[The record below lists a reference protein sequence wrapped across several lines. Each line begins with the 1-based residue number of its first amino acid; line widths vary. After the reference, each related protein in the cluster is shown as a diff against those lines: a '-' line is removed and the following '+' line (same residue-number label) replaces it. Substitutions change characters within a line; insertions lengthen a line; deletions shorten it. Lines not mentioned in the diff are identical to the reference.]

1 MYFVNMS
8 QYEFKHPLV
17 INLTGSYKSSIIFA
31 SKEQQLEILKNF
43 LSNGYT
49 GDGYKISRLKRR
61 FCGVMLL
68 SEDRDII
75 DFFESHGVV
84 VKSLH
89 EVLAIGGTVCDRY
102 YITDK

>member
-17 INLTGSYKSSIIFA
+17 INLTGSHKSSIIFA
-31 SKEQQLEILKNF
+31 SKEQQLGILKDF

-49 GDGYKISRLKRR
+49 GDGYKIPRLKRK
-61 FCGVMLL
+61 FCGVMVLN
-68 SEDRDII
+68 EDRDII
-75 DFFESHGVV
+75 DFFEQHGVV
-84 VKSLH
+84 VKSLY